1 MSLQHG
7 VASADRGTP
16 PAVPGA
22 LPLLGH
28 VVPLLRRPLEFM
40 DELRRHGPVVR
51 LGLGRVP
58 VYVVTDAQL
67 TYSMLTAESGS
78 FHKGG
83 RLIEA
88 LSRFAGNGL
97 ATVPDGDRHRR
108 QRRLMQPMFS
118 RSFIAGRA
126 GVMIETARSVVGGW
140 APGEPRRTDDDMQ
153 ELTLS
158 VFLSALLGA
167 QPPTEVRREFQ
178 RVLPDVMA
186 GTIRATILPRA
197 LGAIPTPTQRR
208 YQASLRDLRTAIGA
222 LIDAHGARSNDGG
235 PADPDRAGLLDLL
248 LDAADPES
256 GQRMSRTQLED
267 EVITFV
273 TTNGQASTASILWAL
288 YEVGRDPDVERKV
301 HAELDAVCGQRP
313 LRAEDLK
320 SLTYLRRIIHET
332 MRLYGPAWLL
342 TRKVSAP
349 GVLGD
354 FVLPAGADVV
364 FSPYVIHR
372 DPVVYPDPARFD
384 PGRWSPERAAS
395 IPRTAFLPFGAGTRQ
410 CIGDNFAW
418 DEMTII
424 LAETFRQWRMT
435 PTGDRAP
442 KPVPRVTIHPDRL
455 VMTPEPVRAA

>member
-1 MSLQHG
+1 MQNT
-7 VASADRGTP
+7 AP
-16 PAVPGA
+16 KAVPGA

-40 DELRRHGPVVR
+40 DELRHHGPVVR

-67 TYSMLTAESGS
+67 TYSMLTAESAS
-78 FHKGG
+78 FRKGG

-140 APGEPRRTDDDMQ
+140 AAGEPRRTDDDMQ

-158 VFLSALLGA
+158 VFLAALLGT
-167 QPPTEVRREFQ
+167 QPPTDVRQEFQ

-208 YQASLRDLRTAIGA
+208 YRASLRDLRTAIGA
-222 LIDAHGARSNDGG
+222 LIDAHGGR

-248 LDAADPES
+248 LDAEDPDS

-288 YEVGRDPDVERKV
+288 YEVGRAPDVERAV
-301 HAELDAVCGQRP
+301 HAELDAVCGDRALRP
-313 LRAEDLK
+313 DDLA
-320 SLTYLRRIIHET
+320 SLTYLRQIIHET

-349 GVLGD
+349 GRLGD
-354 FVLPAGADVV
+354 FELPVGADVV

-384 PGRWSPERAAS
+384 PGRWSPERARS

-424 LAETFRQWRMT
+424 LAETFRQWRMA
-435 PTGDRAP
+435 PTGRVP
-442 KPVPRVTIHPDRL
+442 KAVPRVTIHPDRL
-455 VMTPEPVRAA
+455 VMTPEDVRAA

>member
-1 MSLQHG
+1 MA
-7 VASADRGTP
+7 VP
-16 PAVPGA
+16 PVVPGA

-28 VVPLLRRPLEFM
+28 VAPLLRRPLEFM
-40 DELRRHGPVVR
+40 DELRRYGPVVR

-67 TYSMLTAESGS
+67 TYSMLTAESSS
-78 FHKGG
+78 FRKGG

-118 RSFIAGRA
+118 RSFVAGRA
-126 GVMIETARSVVGGW
+126 DVMIGTARSVIGGW
-140 APGEPRRTDDDMQ
+140 TAGEPRRTDEDMQ

-158 VFLSALLGA
+158 VFLAALLGT
-167 QPPTEVRREFQ
+167 QPPTEVRAEFQ

-197 LGAIPTPTQRR
+197 LGAVPTPTQRR
-208 YQASLRDLRTAIGA
+208 YRASLHGLRAAIGA
-222 LIDAHGARSNDGG
+222 LIDAHRDRT
-235 PADPDRAGLLDLL
+235 ADPSGTGLLDLL
-248 LDAADPES
+248 LRAEDPDS
-256 GQRMSRTQLED
+256 GERMSRTQLED

-288 YEVGRDPDVERKV
+288 YEVGRAPDVEQAV
-301 HAELDAVCGQRP
+301 HAEIAAVCGDRP
-313 LRAEDLK
+313 LRPEDLK
-320 SLTYLRRIIHET
+320 SLTYLRQVIHET

-364 FSPYVIHR
+364 FSPYVVHR
-372 DPVVYPDPARFD
+372 DPVVYPEPARFD
-384 PGRWSPERAAS
+384 PGRWSAERSVS

-435 PTGDRAP
+435 PERNRTP
-442 KPVPRVTIHPDRL
+442 KAVPRVTIHPDRL
-455 VMTPEPVRAA
+455 VMTPQPVHAPEETSAV

>member
-1 MSLQHG
+1 
-7 VASADRGTP
+7 
-16 PAVPGA
+16 
-22 LPLLGH
+22 
-28 VVPLLRRPLEFM
+28 
-40 DELRRHGPVVR
+40 
-51 LGLGRVP
+51 
-58 VYVVTDAQL
+58 
-67 TYSMLTAESGS
+67 
-78 FHKGG
+78 
-83 RLIEA
+83 
-88 LSRFAGNGL
+88 
-97 ATVPDGDRHRR
+97 
-108 QRRLMQPMFS
+108 
-118 RSFIAGRA
+118 
-126 GVMIETARSVVGGW
+126 
-140 APGEPRRTDDDMQ
+140 
-153 ELTLS
+153 
-158 VFLSALLGA
+158 
-167 QPPTEVRREFQ
+167 
-178 RVLPDVMA
+178 
-186 GTIRATILPRA
+186 
-197 LGAIPTPTQRR
+197 
-208 YQASLRDLRTAIGA
+208 
-222 LIDAHGARSNDGG
+222 
-235 PADPDRAGLLDLL
+235 
-248 LDAADPES
+248 
-256 GQRMSRTQLED
+256 MSRTQLED